1 MEHHMLKPLALSALL
16 SLTACQQ
23 MAPRA
28 PDEAMRSLKQTDT
41 TLSKAISERNLE
53 SIVAFYAD
61 DAMLLPAAEPAV
73 TGKGAIRAE
82 WKHILAIPNFESTS
96 SLSKAEV
103 AASGDL
109 GYTTGT
115 YMAKMLDEHGKLA
128 TEPGKWVTVWK
139 RQEDGR
145 WLIAVE
151 TYNTDVPPP
160 DHK

>member
-1 MEHHMLKPLALSALL
+1 MLKPLVLSALL
-16 SLTACQQ
+16 SVAACQQ
-23 MAPRA
+23 MAQRTPN
-28 PDEAMRSLKQTDT
+28 EAMGSLKQADT
-41 TLSKAISERNLE
+41 ALSRAISERNLE
-53 SIVAFYAD
+53 GIVAFYAE
-61 DAMLLPAAEPAV
+61 DALLLPAAEPAV
-73 TGKGAIRAE
+73 SGKAAIRAE
-82 WKHILAIPNFESTS
+82 WKHILAIPSFESTS
-96 SLSKAEV
+96 SLSRVEV

-115 YMAKMLDEHGKLA
+115 YLAKMLGEDGKPA

-139 RQEDGR
+139 RQKDGR